1 MNSFLNSF
9 LDLKDQCPL
18 INEMGADLTIVEK
31 PNSPDYN
38 FFLYLPKEA
47 GVEESPELGASLL
60 ARCGKCLKCSKFNLA
75 TQSLVELRTPDVD
88 YQGVETSGLASL

>member
-9 LDLKDQCPL
+9 LDLQDQCPL
-18 INEMGADLTIVEK
+18 INQMGADLTIVEK
-31 PNSPDYN
+31 PDSPDYN

-60 ARCGKCLKCSKFNLA
+60 ARCGRCLKCTKFNLA
-75 TQSLVELRTPDVD
+75 THSLIELRTADVD
-88 YQGVETSGLASL
+88 YQGVETSGIAVL

>member
-18 INEMGADLTIVEK
+18 INEMGADLTILEK

-38 FFLYLPKEA
+38 FFLYLPKDA
-47 GVEESPELGASLL
+47 GVEVSPELGASLL